1 MIIYPR
7 EISDNMQSLLS
18 KEIELN
24 VANFKKYEWASS
36 VNVFREIGLTLIPEI
51 HEGKINSYGVYFTEC
66 VLDLE
71 NIELIPFDK
80 KQLELAR
87 MLADGE
93 EWLVLYE
100 KDCFYGLIHFKK
112 SLSSEIQLI
121 RQFPICGGLIVLRNS
136 AGMVKF
142 FSGGGLTIHDNRRW
156 YIKPNVKDA
165 AWKVSQCIE
174 GVNEKVLNQ
183 ILEFAFHLISP
194 TIRVGSILVWFLRD
208 QEINRLNV
216 VEQTDLSSFNLSIM
230 NEDHS
235 KIIFHLLS
243 QIDGATFLS
252 PKGDL
257 IKTGIQLKY
266 SNTSQELINEYRGT
280 RHTSSLRFSYDWDDA
295 VVITISEDG
304 PVTVFSSGANIADL
318 QISLSSLNQAKLL
331 RNERPDKSEEIKNS
345 SFEISCKRCHKKH
358 MIEEVKLKGFDVKK
372 RLACPTCKAVLYS
385 SVCCYLEGRPFK
397 RL

>member
-7 EISDNMQSLLS
+7 KISDDMQLLLS

-24 VANFKKYEWASS
+24 VSDFKKYEWASTA
-36 VNVFREIGLTLIPEI
+36 NVFREIGLTLIPEI
-51 HEGKINSYGVYFTEC
+51 HEGKINSYGVFFTEC
-66 VLDLE
+66 VLGLE
-71 NIELIPFDK
+71 NIELIQFDQ
-80 KQLELAR
+80 KQIDLAR

-112 SLSSEIQLI
+112 ALSSEIQLI
-121 RQFPICGGLIVLRNS
+121 RQFPISGGLVVLRNS
-136 AGMVKF
+136 AGTVKF
-142 FSGGGLTIHDNRRW
+142 FSGGGVTIHDNRRW
-156 YIKPNVKDA
+156 YINPNVKDA
-165 AWKVSQCIE
+165 AWKVSQCVD
-174 GVNEKVLNQ
+174 GVNEQVLNQ

-208 QEINRLNV
+208 QASKQQFID
-216 VEQTDLSSFNLSIM
+216 QTDLSPFNLSIM

-257 IKTGIQLKY
+257 IKTGVQLKY
-266 SNTSQELINEYRGT
+266 SKTSRNLIKEYRGT

-295 VVITISEDG
+295 IVITISEDG

-318 QISLSSLNQAKLL
+318 QISLSSINQAKLL
-331 RNERPDKSEEIKNS
+331 RDERPDKSEEIKNS
-345 SFEISCKRCHKKH
+345 SFEINCNHCRKKH
-358 MIEEVKLKGFDVKK
+358 MIEEVKLKGSDVKK
-372 RLACPTCKAVLYS
+372 KLFCPTCKSVLYS
-385 SVCCYLEGRPFK
+385 SVCFYLEGRPFK